1 MSYIAWLVVFVV
13 FAALELVSLGLTCI
27 WFAIGALAGCVAALL
42 GANWIVQAVVFLVVT
57 MVVLIF
63 IRPFAIKYVNN
74 KAEKTNVESMAGK
87 QGIVIVEID
96 NINAKG
102 MIKVDGME
110 WNSQKCRWRDYS
122 ERFISYSCVRR
133 RGKSYGQK
141 GLVYKEVEYD
151 VFYYFNHVGNRIGF
165 NMCKDCAT
173 GARVCY

>member
-74 KAEKTNVESMAGK
+74 KAEKTNVEQWQVNREK
-87 QGIVIVEID
+87 LLWKLITLT
-96 NINAKG
+96 
-102 MIKVDGME
+102 
-110 WNSQKCRWRDYS
+110 QKELLR
-122 ERFISYSCVRR
+122 
-133 RGKSYGQK
+133 
-141 GLVYKEVEYD
+141 
-151 VFYYFNHVGNRIGF
+151 
-165 NMCKDCAT
+165 
-173 GARVCY
+173 

>member
-57 MVVLIF
+57 IVVLIF

-87 QGIVIVEID
+87 QGKVVVEID

-110 WNSQKCRWRDYS
+110 WTARSVDGEIIPKDS
-122 ERFISYSCVRR
+122 LVTVVSVEGVKAMVR
-133 RGKSYGQK
+133 KA
-141 GLVYKEVEYD
+141 
-151 VFYYFNHVGNRIGF
+151 GF
-165 NMCKDCAT
+165 NFILE
-173 GARVCY
+173 CYAFYGIIAISD

>member
-63 IRPFAIKYVNN
+63 AIKYVNN

-87 QGIVIVEID
+87 QGKVVVEID

-110 WNSQKCRWRDYS
+110 WTARSVDGEIIPKDS
-122 ERFISYSCVRR
+122 LVTVVSVEGVKAMVRKAEYTR
-133 RGKSYGQK
+133 R
-141 GLVYKEVEYD
+141 
-151 VFYYFNHVGNRIGF
+151 
-165 NMCKDCAT
+165 
-173 GARVCY
+173 

>member
-87 QGIVIVEID
+87 QGKVVVEID

-102 MIKVDGME
+102 MIKVDGLE
-110 WNSQKCRWRDYS
+110 PTKEFKEYIEELLQKDGKIVVTKQAGL
-122 ERFISYSCVRR
+122 FVCV
-133 RGKSYGQK
+133 K
-141 GLVYKEVEYD
+141 
-151 VFYYFNHVGNRIGF
+151 
-165 NMCKDCAT
+165 
-173 GARVCY
+173 

>member
-42 GANWIVQAVVFLVVT
+42 GANWIVQAVVFLVVN
-57 MVVLIF
+57 MVVF
-63 IRPFAIKYVNN
+63 IFAIKYVNN

-87 QGIVIVEID
+87 QGKVVVEID

-110 WNSQKCRWRDYS
+110 WTARSVDGEIIPKDS
-122 ERFISYSCVRR
+122 LVTVVSVEGVKAMVRKAEYTR
-133 RGKSYGQK
+133 R
-141 GLVYKEVEYD
+141 
-151 VFYYFNHVGNRIGF
+151 
-165 NMCKDCAT
+165 
-173 GARVCY
+173 

>member
-74 KAEKTNVESMAGK
+74 KAEKTNVESRQVNREK
-87 QGIVIVEID
+87 LLWKLITLT
-96 NINAKG
+96 
-102 MIKVDGME
+102 
-110 WNSQKCRWRDYS
+110 QK
-122 ERFISYSCVRR
+122 E
-133 RGKSYGQK
+133 
-141 GLVYKEVEYD
+141 
-151 VFYYFNHVGNRIGF
+151 
-165 NMCKDCAT
+165 
-173 GARVCY
+173 

>member
-1 MSYIAWLVVFVV
+1 MKR
-13 FAALELVSLGLTCI
+13 
-27 WFAIGALAGCVAALL
+27 FAIGALAGCVAALL

-87 QGIVIVEID
+87 QGKVVVEID

-110 WNSQKCRWRDYS
+110 WTARSVDGEIIMKQIIMQNLYPMAAI
-122 ERFISYSCVRR
+122 FILSGKNLRQMARR
-133 RGKSYGQK
+133 LPLWKRM
-141 GLVYKEVEYD
+141 
-151 VFYYFNHVGNRIGF
+151 I
-165 NMCKDCAT
+165 
-173 GARVCY
+173 

>member
-57 MVVLIF
+57 MVVIIF

-87 QGIVIVEID
+87 QGKVVVEID

-102 MIKVDGME
+102 MIKVDGLEPTKEFKEYIEKEKSGEITME
-110 WNSQKCRWRDYS
+110 DAKKFLD
-122 ERFISYSCVRR
+122 
-133 RGKSYGQK
+133 KK
-141 GLVYKEVEYD
+141 YK
-151 VFYYFNHVGNRIGF
+151 
-165 NMCKDCAT
+165 MKDE
-173 GARVCY
+173 

>member
-74 KAEKTNVESMAGK
+74 KAEKTNVESWQVNREK
-87 QGIVIVEID
+87 LLWKLITLT
-96 NINAKG
+96 
-102 MIKVDGME
+102 
-110 WNSQKCRWRDYS
+110 QK
-122 ERFISYSCVRR
+122 E
-133 RGKSYGQK
+133 
-141 GLVYKEVEYD
+141 
-151 VFYYFNHVGNRIGF
+151 
-165 NMCKDCAT
+165 
-173 GARVCY
+173 

>member
-1 MSYIAWLVVFVV
+1 M
-13 FAALELVSLGLTCI
+13 
-27 WFAIGALAGCVAALL
+27 
-42 GANWIVQAVVFLVVT
+42 QAVVFLVVT

-87 QGIVIVEID
+87 QGKVVVEID

-110 WNSQKCRWRDYS
+110 WTARSVDGEIIPKDS
-122 ERFISYSCVRR
+122 
-133 RGKSYGQK
+133 
-141 GLVYKEVEYD
+141 LVTVVSVEGVKAMVIVYQEVEYD
-151 VFYYFNHVGNRIGF
+151 IFYYFNRVGNRIGF

-173 GARVCY
+173 GAFICY